1 MVYLLPEKMLFLG
14 VLFLPFIH
22 NIRVQLLVEN
32 MVLDCYQYHCLSR
45 DRERDDDVFCVSNIT
60 LM

>member
-1 MVYLLPEKMLFLG
+1 MVYLLPENMFLG
-14 VLFLPFIH
+14 VFFLPFIH

-32 MVLDCYQYHCLSR
+32 MISDCYQYHCLSR
-45 DRERDDDVFCVSNIT
+45 DRKRDDDFFYVSNIT